1 MATKE
6 QNKQNVH
13 SGHRLRMKK
22 RFLTEG
28 LDGFAPHEIIEL
40 LLYFGV
46 PVKDTNELAHEL
58 LDRFGSFAGVIE
70 APFEDLVQVKGI
82 SDHTATLI
90 CLCRELCRKYYE
102 AKFSLSTVM
111 GSIEDMGAYIMP
123 KFFGRRTEAV
133 VLLSMDNRR
142 KVLNCSVVY
151 EGSVSATEVNI
162 RLLLQ
167 QALRDNATMAVIAH
181 NHPNGHAVPSESDI
195 RTTEVVR
202 RALKVAGVQLVDHLI
217 FSEDDYIS
225 LRQSAHFTHLFE
237 R

>member
-1 MATKE
+1 M
-6 QNKQNVH
+6 
-13 SGHRLRMKK
+13 
-22 RFLTEG
+22 
-28 LDGFAPHEIIEL
+28 
-40 LLYFGV
+40 
-46 PVKDTNELAHEL
+46 
-58 LDRFGSFAGVIE
+58 
-70 APFEDLVQVKGI
+70 
-82 SDHTATLI
+82 
-90 CLCRELCRKYYE
+90 
-102 AKFSLSTVM
+102 
-111 GSIEDMGAYIMP
+111 
-123 KFFGRRTEAV
+123 
-133 VLLSMDNRR
+133 LLSMDNRR